1 MATIKDVAR
10 LAGVSIG
17 TVDRIIHNRGRFASG
32 TARRVKQA
40 IQDLDYTPDIRARNL
55 SLSRKCRIA
64 VLMPSGEQDSGYWQ
78 LPLGGMKRALAELA
92 SSHVRADFFHFD
104 RYNAETYRTA
114 FARMSE
120 SEYDGYIVAPLL
132 AAETEKMF
140 EDIYQS
146 KPVVFFDTDIKS
158 APRYSFIGQNSK
170 DAGRLAAKLIN
181 LMTRGCK
188 KRIIAVT
195 PDAENEHLLYR
206 LDGFTEKAKLPVT
219 IFRLPAEGKALNNRI
234 EELKGLIREE
244 VCAVYVTDS
253 SAHIIAGI
261 VESEG
266 LSGKVNLLGFDMV
279 PDNVSYLQ
287 KGVIDFILTQR
298 PVDQGV
304 RSIQTLYKKVII
316 GTDSED
322 EQFLPI
328 DIITREN
335 MKTFADGHF

>member
-104 RYNAETYRTA
+104 RYNAETYRAA

-132 AAETEKMF
+132 ATDTEKMF
-140 EDIYQS
+140 ENMYQT
-146 KPVVFFDTDIKS
+146 KPVVFFDTDIKNE
-158 APRYSFIGQNSK
+158 PRYSFIGQNSK

-181 LMTRGCK
+181 LMSRGCNK
-188 KRIIAVT
+188 SILAVT

-206 LDGFTEKAKLPVT
+206 LDGFMDKIDLPVS
-219 IFRLPAEGKALNNRI
+219 IFRLPVEGKDQKNRLDEI
-234 EELKGLIREE
+234 IALIREE

-253 SAHIIAGI
+253 SAHVIA
-261 VESEG
+261 ELLEREKLSER
-266 LSGKVNLLGFDMV
+266 VNLLGFDMV
-279 PDNVSYLQ
+279 PENVTYLK
-287 KGVIDFILTQR
+287 KGIIDFILTQR

-304 RSIQTLYKKVII
+304 LSIQTLYKKVIL
-316 GTDSED
+316 GSESEE
-322 EQFLPI
+322 EQFMPI

-335 MKTFADGHF
+335 MSTFVDGHF